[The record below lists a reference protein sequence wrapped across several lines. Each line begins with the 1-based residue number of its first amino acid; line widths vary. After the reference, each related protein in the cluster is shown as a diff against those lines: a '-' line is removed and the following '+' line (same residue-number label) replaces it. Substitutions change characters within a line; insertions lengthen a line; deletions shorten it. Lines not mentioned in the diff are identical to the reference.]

1 MGEGWMS
8 LMGEWAG
15 CVKLHNLPI
24 SHIGPA
30 IKHRQISALEMHGSA
45 AHWSP
50 SEFGVAGQGV
60 IRSPETR
67 TCGISVISLG
77 TVFAPT

>member
-15 CVKLHNLPI
+15 CVTLHNLPI
-24 SHIGPA
+24 SHSNPVITS
-30 IKHRQISALEMHGSA
+30 RQISALEMHGSA
-45 AHWSP
+45 ADWSP

-60 IRSPETR
+60 IRSPDTS

-77 TVFAPT
+77 TVFAPE